1 MELGLQGAA
10 ITRNKANGLAV
21 TSKKKL
27 RNAGKGQS
35 TTIDPQPGGNQMVE
49 LSLLKKFLLFRR
61 SYET

>member
-10 ITRNKANGLAV
+10 ITRKKANGFTV

-35 TTIDPQPGGNQMVE
+35 TTIDPQPAGNQMME
-49 LSLLKKFLLFRR
+49 LSLIKKFLSFRR
-61 SYET
+61 PYGT